1 MDLITK
7 NKEALIASCDKILDT
22 ALDSIHQLSIENFGT
37 VEDTEKSSL
46 QVEDF
51 QKTVDRVQ
59 VIKNKIINDEE
70 FSKFDLI
77 MLHTIMTTN
86 HMILSQ
92 YAQRFQDAAGFMEG
106 LIEELVKII
115 QNFDS

>member
-1 MDLITK
+1 MDLIQK
-7 NKEALIASCDKILDT
+7 NKDALLASCDKILDT
-22 ALDSIHQLSIENFGT
+22 ALDAISQLNQ
-37 VEDTEKSSL
+37 EKASMTPEEQAAIL
-46 QVEDF
+46 ETEDF

-59 VIKNKIINDEE
+59 VIKNKIVNNEE

-92 YAQRFQDAAGFMEG
+92 YAKQFKDAADYMEG
-106 LIEELVKII
+106 LIEELVKTI